1 MTEPSPRPGAG
12 DRHRSSVRRP
22 LREQLS
28 HAARIAEMM
37 MGLPAGRP
45 EDFGLADRDVLR
57 IGVSSS
63 LSCGRLRALLRGFRA
78 TATSVDMQV
87 ASLSRDTIA
96 HRLKQGVLDIGL
108 VCGET
113 PAAGLCSEPLWRE
126 ALYVVLPAD
135 HPLARDNAVA
145 PARLTGQ
152 TVLTSRSDLGGVER
166 LCQAALAEP
175 PLLAILPTEADRET
189 LFNLVALGFGL
200 AMTSASALGAYYP
213 GVVYRPLLGCE
224 HAVPYEALWR
234 EGNRKPALA
243 HFLGAARASF

>member
-1 MTEPSPRPGAG
+1 MSEPSIQPAAG
-12 DRHRSSVRRP
+12 DRRRASVRRP

-28 HAARIAEMM
+28 QAARIAEMM

-57 IGVSSS
+57 IGISSS
-63 LSCGRLRALLRGFRA
+63 LSCGRMRALLRSYRA
-78 TATSVDMQV
+78 AAAGVDVQV
-87 ASLSRDTIA
+87 ASLSRDTIV

-108 VCGET
+108 TCGDA
-113 PAAGLCSEPLWRE
+113 PSAGLCSESLWRE
-126 ALYVVLPAD
+126 ALYVVVPAD
-135 HPLARDNAVA
+135 HVLARDNAID

-200 AMTSASALGAYYP
+200 AITSASALGAYYP

-224 HAVPYEALWR
+224 HAVPYSALWR
-234 EGNRKPALA
+234 DGNRKPALA
-243 HFLGAARASF
+243 HFLAAARSSF